1 MDKQGKE
8 TSFKVLI
15 VLMLIAMGIAT
26 LWDKSPI
33 LKNSVGYVLNPTL
46 GWLLNLNMT
55 WGMIIIIFVL
65 TLITTLVQKYA
76 TDQEELRKLKK
87 EQKDIGKEMK
97 ENMHD
102 VEKRKTLQSK
112 QFESMPKM
120 MKLSMRPMMF
130 TIIPLILF
138 FRWFMDYFGTV
149 GDPRFFGILSW
160 FWFYLIGS
168 IIISSILRKVLKVV

>member
-1 MDKQGKE
+1 MNKSGKE

-26 LWDKSPI
+26 LWDNFPI
-33 LKNSVGYVLNPTL
+33 LKDSVGYVLNPTL

-55 WGMIIIIFVL
+55 WGMIIIIFFL
-65 TLITTLVQKYA
+65 TLITTLIQKYA
-76 TDQEELRKLKK
+76 TDQDELRRLKK

-102 VEKRKTLQSK
+102 EAKRKILQTK

-138 FRWFMDYFGTV
+138 FRWFMDYFTV
-149 GDPRFFGILSW
+149 IGDPRFFGFLSW

-168 IIISSILRKVLKVV
+168 IIISSILRKVMKVV